1 MSVREISP
9 NSSAK
14 LDLEGDPLPR
24 VIYLRGI
31 LPYAVPAPLLH
42 RISNIGQ
49 TGGYSVRRSQRLAWV
64 RGSASLS
71 ARSGGAPFADPT
83 ARPPAYS
90 SSGALSSGGNPS
102 PLLIRLSAASIALR
116 FPISSLIGTMP
127 FISGA
132 GSSPTQSVVK
142 YPSPRLAR
150 AFSIAIRR
158 SGIRP
163 RRSRYIS
170 DTKITQWLASRR

>member
-83 ARPPAYS
+83 
-90 SSGALSSGGNPS
+90 GL
-102 PLLIRLSAASIALR
+102 
-116 FPISSLIGTMP
+116 F
-127 FISGA
+127 
-132 GSSPTQSVVK
+132 
-142 YPSPRLAR
+142 
-150 AFSIAIRR
+150 
-158 SGIRP
+158 
-163 RRSRYIS
+163 
-170 DTKITQWLASRR
+170 